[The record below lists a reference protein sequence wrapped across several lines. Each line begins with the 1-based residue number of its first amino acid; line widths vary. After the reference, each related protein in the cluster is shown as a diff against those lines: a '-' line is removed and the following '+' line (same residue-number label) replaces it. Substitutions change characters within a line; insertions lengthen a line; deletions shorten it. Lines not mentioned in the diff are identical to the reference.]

1 MINFDDVTKENIKE
15 HNPNWSQIPDRPD
28 IILIIWGYGSGKKN
42 LLFNLISQ
50 QPDIDKIYLYDI
62 EPYEAKNQVLIN
74 NFYLILRGYGW
85 YL

>member
-1 MINFDDVTKENIKE
+1 MINFDDVTKDNIKE

-50 QPDIDKIYLYDI
+50 QPDIDKVYLYDI

-74 NFYLILRGYGW
+74 NFYLILRGYEW

>member
-1 MINFDDVTKENIKE
+1 MGLE
-15 HNPNWSQIPDRPD
+15 
-28 IILIIWGYGSGKKN
+28 KKN